1 MNMNMN
7 MNKAGTKSTIY
18 DPDTDSVKHVD
29 ETYDGKPFFRKNY
42 GKPNM
47 FLAYSKE
54 MEIAIVKILMEHP
67 HPNIVH
73 YYDIN
78 AKYADME
85 QVDTHKSNP
94 LYLYENV
101 MTREDLNEIIEVMSK
116 VKDFLQDLGII
127 YVDWKFDNLGKSVHG
142 KYKLFDFDASGLI
155 DLKTQQW
162 KLKANPIYWSY
173 KEAIKNGAKTPKEI
187 DDWSFKHNIIEE
199 GEKMLLP

>member
-1 MNMNMN
+1 
-7 MNKAGTKSTIY
+7 
-18 DPDTDSVKHVD
+18 
-29 ETYDGKPFFRKNY
+29 
-42 GKPNM
+42 M

-54 MEIAIVKILMEHP
+54 MEIAIVKILMKHP

-78 AKYADME
+78 TKYADME
-85 QVDTHKSNP
+85 QVDTYKSNP

-101 MTREDLNEIIEVMSK
+101 MTSEDLNEIIEVMSK
-116 VKDFLQDLGII
+116 VKDFLQSLGIM
-127 YVDWKFDNLGKSVHG
+127 YVDWKFDNLGKSADG

-173 KEAIKNGAKTPKEI
+173 KEIIKNGAKTPKEI
-187 DDWSFKHNIIEE
+187 DDWSFNYNMIIV